1 MAKVSIG
8 LRGWRF
14 DEEAVFTDEGEFKPL
29 AEMAPDVRERV
40 RRLAALV
47 AEPCHACWLLHGE
60 ENLSECNVGDVVYGE
75 PLAEVLLCAHHEPDF
90 TYWYREAGG
99 SAYRGE
105 DALRD
110 AFYDWFEAGNRAPE
124 PYGGEKHVDTD
135 PENVPEPVV
144 TGASCDVHLPET
156 ASDTGDATSETEES
170 TSETGG
176 QTEDGSGDDADESA
190 GEDPTVAEPFEDD
203 LAREYPS

>member
-14 DEEAVFTDEGEFKPL
+14 DEESVFTDEGEFKPL
-29 AEMAPDVRERV
+29 AEMDPDVRERV

-47 AEPCHACWLLHGE
+47 AEPCHACWLIHGDE
-60 ENLSECNVGDVVYGE
+60 HLEECNVGDVVYGE
-75 PLAEVLLCAHHEPDF
+75 PLAEVLLCAEHESDF

-99 SAYRGE
+99 SAFRGE
-105 DALRD
+105 DALREE
-110 AFYDWFEAGNRAPE
+110 FYDWFRTGKRAPAE
-124 PYGGEKHVDTD
+124 YGREEHVETD

-144 TGASCDVHLPET
+144 QGASCDVYLPEVED
-156 ASDTGDATSETEES
+156 AEGGDASVDGETDA
-170 TSETGG
+170 
-176 QTEDGSGDDADESA
+176 EDDDE
-190 GEDPTVAEPFEDD
+190 PTVEDPFEDD